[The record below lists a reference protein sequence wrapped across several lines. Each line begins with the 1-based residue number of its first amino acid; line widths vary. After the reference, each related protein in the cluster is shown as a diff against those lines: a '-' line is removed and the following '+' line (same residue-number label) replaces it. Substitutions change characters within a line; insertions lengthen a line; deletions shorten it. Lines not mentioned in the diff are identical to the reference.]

1 MVDRM
6 NKKGFTLIELLAVV
20 AIMGLLATLA
30 VPNVMKLSSNMQKDI
45 YCDKTDLIL
54 NNAVKFGDDHIK
66 RLSSKTGVN
75 SSGNSSCF
83 ITITVKDLVDYGY
96 LSKEKND
103 NGKTCNNSTND
114 CPYIKNDFDNTSMD
128 NDVIGIYVHN
138 KRAVA
143 FFDVQHNGLHTQE
156 RTDLYTNSCLN
167 DIAYDGLP
175 ANKCSVSLY

>member
-1 MVDRM
+1 M

-96 LSKEKND
+96 
-103 NGKTCNNSTND
+103 
-114 CPYIKNDFDNTSMD
+114 
-128 NDVIGIYVHN
+128 
-138 KRAVA
+138 
-143 FFDVQHNGLHTQE
+143 
-156 RTDLYTNSCLN
+156 
-167 DIAYDGLP
+167 
-175 ANKCSVSLY
+175 